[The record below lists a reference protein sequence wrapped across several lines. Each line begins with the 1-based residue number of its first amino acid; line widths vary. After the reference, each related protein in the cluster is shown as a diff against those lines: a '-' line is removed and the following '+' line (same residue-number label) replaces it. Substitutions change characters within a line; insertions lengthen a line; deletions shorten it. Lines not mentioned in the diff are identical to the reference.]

1 MDRSKKKK
9 VTYNFFLD
17 QDCFKLVKIN
27 FVKILTNDIVPI
39 LIKYEYTV
47 Y

>member
-9 VTYNFFLD
+9 VNYNFIWD

-27 FVKILTNDIVPI
+27 FVKILTNDIVHI
-39 LIKYEYTV
+39 LIKYEYNV
-47 Y
+47 